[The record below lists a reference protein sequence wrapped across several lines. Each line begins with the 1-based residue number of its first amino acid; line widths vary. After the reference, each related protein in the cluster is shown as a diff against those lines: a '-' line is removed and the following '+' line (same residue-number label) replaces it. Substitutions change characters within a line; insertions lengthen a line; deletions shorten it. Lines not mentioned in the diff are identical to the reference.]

1 MNYTVNTSISQDKC
15 RTNTWLYIQFANDDV
30 TAELGNIL
38 PYPYRHWINEQT
50 GSITYAWLLD
60 GFFDTRKGLEYLNDV
75 IARFILTFPQSKYIK
90 HYKDSTSTIKPLKLK
105 SFYNLKSKTEKRKE
119 YIRADVQYD
128 TIFWVLKYY
137 AEDLIRSD
145 GFIIYDKLYSYAVEH
160 FIDKAKDKSTLKA
173 KCRNIYNWYSDRNW
187 AIGREHK
194 KYESKE
200 ELMASRKLNMEKIN
214 KARTDR
220 SARIV
225 YNVITGLY
233 ADEYKKPNGEWNKS
247 KIAKDYKLNRNTVA
261 KYIKEFEST
270 EQESS

>member
-15 RTNTWLYIQFANDDV
+15 RTNTWIYIQFANDDV

-38 PYPYRHWINEQT
+38 PYPHRHWINEQT

-173 KCRNIYNWYSDRNW
+173 KCRNIYNWYSDRDW
-187 AIGREHK
+187 KIGRENR
-194 KYESKE
+194 KYDTKE
-200 ELMASRKLNMEKIN
+200 ELMASRSDHMKRVN
-214 KARTDR
+214 KAK
-220 SARIV
+220 AEEKKRIV
-225 YNVITGLY
+225 TNLTTGLL
-233 ADEYKKPNGEWNKS
+233 AHEYKKPSGKWNVT
-247 KIAKDYKLNRNTVA
+247 KIAKDGGVSRDTVYKYLPTD
-261 KYIKEFEST
+261 
-270 EQESS
+270 